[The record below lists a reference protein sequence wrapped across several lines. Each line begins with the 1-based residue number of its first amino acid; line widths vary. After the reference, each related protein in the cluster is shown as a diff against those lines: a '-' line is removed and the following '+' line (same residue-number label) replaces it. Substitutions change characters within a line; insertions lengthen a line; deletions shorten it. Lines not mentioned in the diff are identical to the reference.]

1 MGKKPHMV
9 FDLISFLAGIIV
21 GGLTGTLAGI
31 LTGFERTADIQEK
44 LLRVSR
50 EMDRID
56 PKNPSSDRGDA
67 EADASLREL
76 RVELDSIQEEIR
88 RMYRRTTR

>member
-1 MGKKPHMV
+1 MV
-9 FDLISFLAGIIV
+9 FDLISFLAGILV
-21 GGLTGTLAGI
+21 GCLTGTLAG
-31 LTGFERTADIQEK
+31 LLSGFERTADIQEK
-44 LLRVSR
+44 LLKVSR
-50 EMDRID
+50 EIDRID
-56 PKNPSSDRGDA
+56 PKNPSSDRGNA